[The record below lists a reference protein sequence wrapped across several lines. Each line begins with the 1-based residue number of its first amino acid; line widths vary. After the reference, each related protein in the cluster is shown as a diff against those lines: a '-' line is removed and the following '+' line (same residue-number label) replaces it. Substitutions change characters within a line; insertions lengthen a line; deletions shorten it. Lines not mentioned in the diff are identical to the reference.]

1 MHFYFKI
8 KIIFIYNKDKIVLM
22 KTVFNR
28 EKEQWIRPWMTD
40 KFDDLY
46 NRDERFFAV
55 LLKGLIAW
63 LNQNI
68 ILYNKPINHF
78 IFNTGSSYMYVE
90 KNGYEF
96 KWSETTGEDQM
107 YMHLP
112 RCVIEMQGI
121 NIPTE
126 ELSQPHC
133 RSTYERRDGKDIKA
147 FNAEIRRMPVEL
159 NVELKYTLANFNET
173 IVLLQ
178 ELLDKIVFQK
188 YFNITYLG
196 KVIECSIELPLDYTT
211 EINKIDMTSPEIN
224 QKNITL
230 SVKICSNY
238 PIVNTR
244 SEIRANK
251 IIHNFADSVN
261 LHDDDPNLV
270 ESDLIDKEIYKYE

>member
-1 MHFYFKI
+1 MQ
-8 KIIFIYNKDKIVLM
+8 NNV
-22 KTVFNR
+22 VNR
-28 EKEQWIRPWMTD
+28 DDILPWIRPWHLAQ
-40 KFDDLY
+40 FDDLY

-159 NVELKYTLANFNET
+159 NVELKYTLTNFNET

-178 ELLDKIVFQK
+178 ELL
-188 YFNITYLG
+188 
-196 KVIECSIELPLDYTT
+196 
-211 EINKIDMTSPEIN
+211 
-224 QKNITL
+224 
-230 SVKICSNY
+230 KICSNY

>member
-1 MHFYFKI
+1 
-8 KIIFIYNKDKIVLM
+8 
-22 KTVFNR
+22 
-28 EKEQWIRPWMTD
+28 
-40 KFDDLY
+40 
-46 NRDERFFAV
+46 
-55 LLKGLIAW
+55 
-63 LNQNI
+63 
-68 ILYNKPINHF
+68 
-78 IFNTGSSYMYVE
+78 MYVE

-159 NVELKYTLANFNET
+159 NVELKYTLTNFNET

-211 EINKIDMTSPEIN
+211 EINKIDMTSPEMN

-244 SEIRANK
+244 SEIRANQ

-261 LHDDDPNLV
+261 LYDDDPNLM

>member
-1 MHFYFKI
+1 MQ
-8 KIIFIYNKDKIVLM
+8 NNV
-22 KTVFNR
+22 VNR
-28 EKEQWIRPWMTD
+28 DDILPWIRPWHLAQ
-40 KFDDLY
+40 FDDLY

-159 NVELKYTLANFNET
+159 NVELKYTLTNFNET

-211 EINKIDMTSPEIN
+211 EINKIDMTSPEMN

-230 SVKICSNY
+230 SVKISSNY

>member
-1 MHFYFKI
+1 MQ
-8 KIIFIYNKDKIVLM
+8 NNV
-22 KTVFNR
+22 VNR
-28 EKEQWIRPWMTD
+28 DDRLPWIRPWHLAQ
-40 KFDDLY
+40 FDDLY

-211 EINKIDMTSPEIN
+211 EINKIDMTSPEMN

-244 SEIRANK
+244 SEIRANQ

-261 LHDDDPNLV
+261 LYDDDPNIM